1 MSAVREKWVK
11 TTLRTRNV
19 GDRASGD
26 FSFFAKWFAQVD
38 FFSYLCSGFERKAD
52 MQFKD
57 IIGQEDVKQ
66 RLRQSVQ
73 EGRVAHAQLF
83 CGPEGVGKLPLAIAY
98 AQYLNCPHRTA
109 EDSCGV
115 CPT

>member
-1 MSAVREKWVK
+1 
-11 TTLRTRNV
+11 
-19 GDRASGD
+19 
-26 FSFFAKWFAQVD
+26 
-38 FFSYLCSGFERKAD
+38 

-57 IIGQEDVKQ
+57 IIGHEDVKQ
-66 RLRQSVQ
+66 RLRQSVA

-83 CGPEGVGKLPLAIAY
+83 CGPEGVRKLPLAIAY

-115 CPT
+115 CPTCLQY